1 MRTPLHP
8 RPLTLTRTS
17 MRECN
22 TPCKSATAGKPL
34 WPHAHR
40 VRLIGGARV
49 AMRQPMW
56 LPTRRRSKPARV
68 ATRARE
74 DLPPSLDLVTL
85 AGYHL
90 AAHGTS
96 RTRHSRT
103 PVHARQPP
111 LQECHSGE
119 TPVAALT
126 PCAAHRRRVGG
137 YAPAHVAP
145 HALPSLA
152 SKSGNASTSGPA
164 SELGPRDFCGLP
176 PCSTRHTTHAAQP
189 HTRA

>member
-1 MRTPLHP
+1 M
-8 RPLTLTRTS
+8 
-17 MRECN
+17 CA
-22 TPCKSATAGKPL
+22 PC
-34 WPHAHR
+34 PHEAR
-40 VRLIGGARV
+40 SKAVARV
-49 AMRQPMW
+49 AHEGARTHHLSAHPWGALRGGALQHFAEVASQ
-56 LPTRRRSKPARV
+56 RRATQAR
-68 ATRARE
+68 A

-111 LQECHSGE
+111 LQECHSGD

-137 YAPAHVAP
+137 YAPGHVAP
-145 HALPSLA
+145 HVLPSLA

-189 HTRA
+189 RTRA

>member
-1 MRTPLHP
+1 MY
-8 RPLTLTRTS
+8 
-17 MRECN
+17 ECN

-56 LPTRRRSKPARV
+56 LPTRRRSKPAGM
-68 ATRARE
+68 ATQARRN
-74 DLPPSLDLVTL
+74 LPQSLDHVTL

-103 PVHARQPP
+103 PVHERQPP
-111 LQECHSGE
+111 CKSATAGKLLWPHSHRVRHIGGAW
-119 TPVAALT
+119 VAKRQPMWLPT
-126 PCAAHRRRVGG
+126 RCRR
-137 YAPAHVAP
+137 
-145 HALPSLA
+145 
-152 SKSGNASTSGPA
+152 
-164 SELGPRDFCGLP
+164 
-176 PCSTRHTTHAAQP
+176 
-189 HTRA
+189 